1 MAGTVTVLL
10 AVVTPP
16 PQLNVAP
23 LAVDEAVKTSLVT
36 AHVNTVGEVMLADG
50 VLMFCVTVVEAV
62 PVHPLAGLVAVTL

>member
-1 MAGTVTVLL
+1 ML

-23 LAVDEAVKTSLVT
+23 LAEDEAIKVSMVLT
-36 AHVNTVGEVMLADG
+36 HVNMVGEVMLAEG